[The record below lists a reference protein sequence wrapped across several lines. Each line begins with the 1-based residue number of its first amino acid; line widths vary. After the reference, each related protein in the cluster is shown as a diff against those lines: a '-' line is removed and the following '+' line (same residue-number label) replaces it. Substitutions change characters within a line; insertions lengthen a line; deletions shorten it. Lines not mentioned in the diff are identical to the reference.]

1 LEIMKE
7 PILVFDIET
16 IPDTETG
23 RRLLG
28 LDGLDDASVLQ
39 AMAAQRQQAR
49 GNDFQPAHLHRIV
62 AISAVLR
69 AGAET
74 LRAWSLGEPDSP
86 EGELVQR
93 FFEGIDKYRPVLVSW
108 NGSGFDLPVLH
119 YRALK
124 HGIAAPK
131 YWQMDGEAKWDNYIG
146 RYGFRHTD
154 LMDVLAL
161 YQARSYAPLH
171 EMAVLLGLPGKL
183 GMDGS
188 QVAGAYQAGRIGEI
202 RAYCE
207 TDVLNTWLI
216 YLRFLLMRGQL
227 DAAGHAAELERV
239 RGFLKGSSAA
249 HWKEF
254 LAAWEKGDRPLFPTG
269 ARS

>member
-1 LEIMKE
+1 MRD
-7 PILVFDIET
+7 PVLVFDIET
-16 IPDTETG
+16 VPDAATG
-23 RRLLG
+23 RALLG
-28 LDGLDDASVLQ
+28 LDGLDDAAVLA

-49 GNDFQPAHLHRIV
+49 GNDFQPAHLHRV
-62 AISAVLR
+62 VGISIALR
-69 AGAET
+69 RGEEFKVM
-74 LRAWSLGEPDSP
+74 SLGTEQDG
-86 EGELVQR
+86 EAELVRQ
-93 FFEGIDKYRPVLVSW
+93 FFGGIDKYRPVLVSW

-161 YQARSYAPLH
+161 YNGRNYAPLH

-188 QVAGAYQAGRIGEI
+188 QVASAFTAGRIAEI

-207 TDVLNTWLI
+207 TDVLNTYLI

-227 DAAGHAAELERV
+227 DAAQYEAEVGRARE
-239 RGFLKGSSAA
+239 FLAQSGAA

-254 LAAWEKGDRPLFPTG
+254 LAAWKKGSDHFSG
-269 ARS
+269 EDAA

>member
-1 LEIMKE
+1 MSPMRE
-7 PILVFDIET
+7 PVLVFDIET
-16 IPDTETG
+16 VPDVETG
-23 RRLLG
+23 RALLG
-28 LDGLDDASVLQ
+28 LDGLDDAAVAQ

-49 GNDFQPAHLHRIV
+49 GNDFQPAHLHRV
-62 AISAVLR
+62 VGISIALRRGEEFKVLSL
-69 AGAET
+69 GAEQD
-74 LRAWSLGEPDSP
+74 GEA
-86 EGELVQR
+86 ELVRQ
-93 FFEGIDKYRPVLVSW
+93 FFGGIDKYRPVLVSW

-124 HGIAAPK
+124 HGVAAPK
-131 YWQMDGEAKWDNYIG
+131 YWQTDGDAKWDNYLG

-161 YQARSYAPLH
+161 YNGRNYAPLH

-188 QVAGAYQAGRIGEI
+188 QVAAAFAAGKVAEI

-207 TDVLNTWLI
+207 TDVLNTYLI
-216 YLRFLLMRGQL
+216 YLRFLMMRGQL

-239 RGFLKGSSAA
+239 REFLTQSPAA
-249 HWKEF
+249 HWQEF
-254 LAAWEKGDRPLFPTG
+254 REAWTKKGSDHFSSEGAA
-269 ARS
+269 

>member
-1 LEIMKE
+1 MSRE
-7 PILVFDIET
+7 PVLVFDIET
-16 IPDTETG
+16 VPDTEAG
-23 RRLLG
+23 RRILG
-28 LDGLDDASVLQ
+28 LDGMDDAAVMQ
-39 AMAAQRQQAR
+39 AMASVRLQAR
-49 GNDFQPAHLHRIV
+49 GSEFQPAHLQRVV
-62 AISAVLR
+62 AISAALR
-69 AGAET
+69 SGDT
-74 LRAWSLGEPDSP
+74 FRVWSLGEPAAP
-86 EGELVQR
+86 EAELVQR

-131 YWQMDGEAKWDNYIG
+131 YWDTGQLDREAKWDNYLG
-146 RYGFRHTD
+146 RYHFRHTD

-161 YQARSYAPLH
+161 YNGRNYAPLH
-171 EMAVLLGLPGKL
+171 EMAILLGLPGKL

-188 QVAGAYQAGRIGEI
+188 QVAGAFQAGRVDDI

-207 TDVLNTWLI
+207 TDVLNTYLI

-227 DAAGHAAELERV
+227 DAAGHRAELARA
-239 RGFLKGSSAA
+239 RAFIAQSGAA

-254 LAAWEKGDRPLFPTG
+254 LAAWD
-269 ARS
+269 A

>member
-1 LEIMKE
+1 VIRE

-16 IPDTETG
+16 VPDVETG

-28 LDGLDDASVLQ
+28 LEGLDDAAVAQ
-39 AMAAQRQQAR
+39 AMAAQRQQLR
-49 GNDFQPAHLHRIV
+49 GNDFQPAHLHRVV
-62 AISAVLR
+62 AISVALRRKDEFRVL
-69 AGAET
+69 
-74 LRAWSLGEPDSP
+74 SLGTEQDT
-86 EGELVQR
+86 EAELVRQ
-93 FFEGIDKYRPVLVSW
+93 FFGGIDKYRPVLVSW

-124 HGIAAPK
+124 HAIAAPR
-131 YWQMDGEAKWDNYIG
+131 YWATDGDAKWDNYLG
-146 RYGFRHTD
+146 RYQFRHTD

-171 EMAVLLGLPGKL
+171 DLAVLLGLPGKL

-188 QVAGAYQAGRIGEI
+188 QVAAAHAAGRLAEI

-227 DAAGHAAELERV
+227 DPAAHDAEIAQV
-239 RGFLKGSSAA
+239 RAFLGASDAA
-249 HWKEF
+249 HWREYA
-254 LAAWEKGDRPLFPTG
+254 AAWKTP
-269 ARS
+269 